1 MEYEQALN
9 LIKSYGKLARVLKT
23 RKGQKPMKKTLF
35 NLQLF
40 ADDAAATET
49 GSDPE
54 NTTEQT
60 TEQATEQKQ
69 NKAAELKYSDKDVDE
84 ILGRKFAEWA
94 KKQQKQTTE
103 AERLGKMTA
112 EEKANERIKA
122 LEDKLAEAERKE
134 ARSAMTKEA
143 RAILQTANIN
153 INDELLANLVSDD
166 AESTQANVKS
176 FISLFNAEV
185 EKKVKEAYKGETP
198 KKGGVASLTKEQIL
212 AVANRAERQRLINE
226 NMHLFK

>member
-1 MEYEQALN
+1 ME
-9 LIKSYGKLARVLKT
+9 
-23 RKGQKPMKKTLF
+23 KTLF

-40 ADDAAATET
+40 ADDATATET

-54 NTTEQT
+54 TTTEDK
-60 TEQATEQKQ
+60 EQATEQKQ
-69 NKAAELKYSDKDVDE
+69 NSEFKYTDEDVNKL
-84 ILGRKFAEWA
+84 IKQKKAEWQ
-94 KKQQKQTTE
+94 KQQQKQTTE
-103 AERLGKMTA
+103 AERLGRMTA
-112 EEKANERIKA
+112 DERNAERIRQLEEK
-122 LEDKLAEAERKE
+122 LAAAELKE
-134 ARSAMTKEA
+134 ARAAMTKEA

-212 AVANRAERQRLINE
+212 AVQNRAERQRLINE

>member
-1 MEYEQALN
+1 
-9 LIKSYGKLARVLKT
+9 
-23 RKGQKPMKKTLF
+23 MKKTLF

-40 ADDAAATET
+40 AEGTTETET
-49 GSDPE
+49 GSGTE

-60 TEQATEQKQ
+60 TEQSTEQNSGKG
-69 NKAAELKYSDKDVDE
+69 NELKYSDKDVDD
-84 ILGRKFAEWA
+84 IINKKFAEWE
-94 KKQQKQTTE
+94 KRQQKKTSE

-143 RAILQTANIN
+143 RAILHAANIN
-153 INDELLANLVSDD
+153 VGDELLANLVSDN
-166 AESTQANVKS
+166 AESTQASVKS
-176 FISLFNAEV
+176 FISLFNSAV
-185 EKKVKEAYKGETP
+185 EKAVKEAYKGETP
-198 KKGGVASLTKEQIL
+198 KKGGAVSLTKEQIL
-212 AVANRAERQRLINE
+212 AVQDRAERQRLISE

>member
-1 MEYEQALN
+1 
-9 LIKSYGKLARVLKT
+9 
-23 RKGQKPMKKTLF
+23 MKKTLF

-40 ADDAAATET
+40 AEETTATET

-54 NTTEQT
+54 KATKQT
-60 TEQATEQKQ
+60 TEQATEQKSGS
-69 NKAAELKYSDKDVDE
+69 KTDEKKYSDADIDRIINK
-84 ILGRKFAEWA
+84 KFAELA
-94 KKQQKQTTE
+94 QRQEKKTTE
-103 AERLGKMTA
+103 AERLGKMSA

-143 RAILQTANIN
+143 RAILQAANIN

-198 KKGGVASLTKEQIL
+198 KKGSAASFTKEDIL
-212 AVANRAERQRLINE
+212 KVANRAERQRLINE

>member
-1 MEYEQALN
+1 
-9 LIKSYGKLARVLKT
+9 
-23 RKGQKPMKKTLF
+23 MKKTLF

-40 ADDAAATET
+40 AEGTTET
-49 GSDPE
+49 EPGSGTE
-54 NTTEQT
+54 TTTEQT
-60 TEQATEQKQ
+60 TEQSTEPKGG
-69 NKAAELKYSDKDVDE
+69 KGAELKYSDKDVDD
-84 ILGRKFAEWA
+84 IINKKFAEWA
-94 KKQQKQTTE
+94 KTQQKKTSE
-103 AERLGKMTA
+103 AERLGKMSA

-134 ARSAMTKEA
+134 ARAAMTKEA
-143 RAILQTANIN
+143 RAILHTANIN

-212 AVANRAERQRLINE
+212 KVANRAERQRLINE

>member
-1 MEYEQALN
+1 
-9 LIKSYGKLARVLKT
+9 
-23 RKGQKPMKKTLF
+23 MKQTLF

-40 ADDAAATET
+40 SDDATET
-49 GSDPE
+49 VSDPE
-54 NTTEQT
+54 TTSEQT

-69 NKAAELKYSDKDVDE
+69 TSEFKYTDEDVNKLIKQK
-84 ILGRKFAEWA
+84 RAEWQ
-94 KKQQKQTTE
+94 KQQQKQTTE
-103 AERLGKMTA
+103 AERLGRMTA
-112 EEKANERIKA
+112 EERANERIKA

-153 INDELLANLVSDD
+153 VNDELLANLVSDD

>member
-1 MEYEQALN
+1 
-9 LIKSYGKLARVLKT
+9 
-23 RKGQKPMKKTLF
+23 MKKTLF

-40 ADDAAATET
+40 AEETAATET
-49 GSDPE
+49 GSEPE
-54 NTTEQT
+54 TTTEQT

-134 ARSAMTKEA
+134 ARTAMTKEA

-166 AESTQANVKS
+166 AESTQANVKA

-212 AVANRAERQRLINE
+212 NVTNRSERQRLINE

>member
-1 MEYEQALN
+1 ME
-9 LIKSYGKLARVLKT
+9 
-23 RKGQKPMKKTLF
+23 KTLF

-40 ADDAAATET
+40 ADDAAET

-54 NTTEQT
+54 TTTEQT

-69 NKAAELKYSDKDVDE
+69 NSEFKYTDEDVNKL
-84 ILGRKFAEWA
+84 IKQKKVEWQ
-94 KKQQKQTTE
+94 KQQQKQTTE
-103 AERLGKMTA
+103 AERLGRMSA
-112 EEKANERIKA
+112 EERANERIKA

-134 ARSAMTKEA
+134 ARAAMTKEA

>member
-1 MEYEQALN
+1 
-9 LIKSYGKLARVLKT
+9 
-23 RKGQKPMKKTLF
+23 MKKDLLF

-40 ADDAAATET
+40 ADEAGTET
-49 GSDPE
+49 DSGTE

-60 TEQATEQKQ
+60 TEQSTEQNGGKGSE
-69 NKAAELKYSDKDVDE
+69 KKYTDEEVNAILDK
-84 ILGRKFAEWA
+84 KFAEWQ
-94 KKQQKQTTE
+94 KKQERKTSE

-122 LEDKLAEAERKE
+122 LEDKLAEADRRE

-143 RAILQTANIN
+143 RAILRTANIN
-153 INDELLANLVSDD
+153 INDELLANLVTDD

-198 KKGGVASLTKEQIL
+198 KKGGTASLTREQIL
-212 AVANRAERQRLINE
+212 SVANRAERQRLISE

>member
-1 MEYEQALN
+1 ME
-9 LIKSYGKLARVLKT
+9 
-23 RKGQKPMKKTLF
+23 KTLF

-54 NTTEQT
+54 TTTEDK
-60 TEQATEQKQ
+60 EQATEQKQ
-69 NKAAELKYSDKDVDE
+69 GSEFKYTDEDVNKIIKQK
-84 ILGRKFAEWA
+84 KTEWQ
-94 KKQQKQTTE
+94 KQQQKQTTE
-103 AERLGKMTA
+103 AERLGRMTA
-112 EEKANERIKA
+112 DERNAERIRQLEEK
-122 LEDKLAEAERKE
+122 LAAAELKE
-134 ARSAMTKEA
+134 ARAAMTKEA

-176 FISLFNAEV
+176 FIKLFNAEV

>member
-1 MEYEQALN
+1 
-9 LIKSYGKLARVLKT
+9 
-23 RKGQKPMKKTLF
+23 MKKTLF

-40 ADDAAATET
+40 AEETAATET
-49 GSDPE
+49 GSEPE
-54 NTTEQT
+54 TTTEQT
-60 TEQATEQKQ
+60 TEQATEQKGKG
-69 NKAAELKYSDKDVDE
+69 NEAKYSDADVDKIAARIIARE
-84 ILGRKFAEWA
+84 RERAEKQVAAEKA
-94 KKQQKQTTE
+94 KASE

-122 LEDKLAEAERKE
+122 LEDKLAAAERKE
-134 ARSAMTKEA
+134 ARSAMAKEA
-143 RAILQTANIN
+143 RAILHAANIN
-153 INDELLANLVSDD
+153 VNDELLANLVSDD
-166 AESTQANVKS
+166 AESTQANVKA

-212 AVANRAERQRLINE
+212 NVTNRSERQRLINE

>member
-1 MEYEQALN
+1 
-9 LIKSYGKLARVLKT
+9 
-23 RKGQKPMKKTLF
+23 MKKTLF

>member
-1 MEYEQALN
+1 ME
-9 LIKSYGKLARVLKT
+9 
-23 RKGQKPMKKTLF
+23 KTLF

-40 ADDAAATET
+40 ADDAAET

-54 NTTEQT
+54 TTTEQT

-122 LEDKLAEAERKE
+122 LEERLAEADRKE

-143 RAILQTANIN
+143 RAILQSANIN

-212 AVANRAERQRLINE
+212 AVQNRAERQRLINE